1 MNNTRGLRMRRVFFG
16 FFLGI
21 VAALTAAAELP
32 PSFRGWESRSVLTIS
47 IPQLAAAAGN
57 NAAIIREYGFL
68 GGERRVYS
76 RQDARLTATLWRMA
90 DATGSYGLFT
100 FYGEPGMIASQ
111 DGDDPAASGPGVFLL
126 QRGPYV
132 LEVRGEELSAEDFEE
147 LGGSI
152 AKSEGRETLLP
163 PLPGFLPDQGLIP
176 KSEKYLIGALAFHR
190 VLDRI
195 PPAAIRF
202 DLGAEAA
209 LAQYRMGERMAQLLL
224 VSYPTPQ
231 LAAKM
236 LREFQSLPAL
246 ANNAGERTLF
256 IERKGSLVAFVM
268 DAPSLAATEQLLNR
282 IGYETDIM
290 WNEYV
295 PAPGENA
302 GSMMLAVFSLAGFV
316 LLIALFSGLAFGG
329 LRLVVKRFV
338 PIPVF
343 DRPTNL
349 EIIRLHLNDT

>member
-1 MNNTRGLRMRRVFFG
+1 MMNNTRGLRMRRVFFG

-21 VAALTAAAELP
+21 VPALTAAAELP

-68 GGERRVYS
+68 GCERRVYS

-209 LAQYRMGERMAQLLL
+209 LAHYRMGERMA
-224 VSYPTPQ
+224 
-231 LAAKM
+231 
-236 LREFQSLPAL
+236 
-246 ANNAGERTLF
+246 
-256 IERKGSLVAFVM
+256 
-268 DAPSLAATEQLLNR
+268 DTEQLLNR

-302 GSMMLAVFSLAGFV
+302 GSMMLAVLSLAGFV

-349 EIIRLHLNDT
+349 EIIRLH